1 MGRMILLADA
11 LNTTVGFK
19 LLKKKLKK
27 ENLQNKTIYL
37 FYEPYFFN
45 EQRLKESCIK
55 LGFQEANIVLS
66 SERGAD
72 QRISSAD
79 YVYVTEGNVYE
90 ILKILQE
97 RGLIKKIQNTMRK
110 DTVYIGASA
119 GSMIAG
125 KDIVLAKDFDENQVQ
140 LENLKALGLINGIV
154 IPHYTKEEL
163 RNYIQN
169 SEPSIIQRYPKIYSV
184 NNGEIL
190 VL

>member
-1 MGRMILLADA
+1 MGRLILLADG
-11 LNTTVGFK
+11 LSTRVGFK

-37 FYEPYFFN
+37 FYEPYFFL
-45 EQRLKESCIK
+45 EQCLKESCIK
-55 LGFQEANIVLS
+55 LGFQEANIILS

-72 QRISSAD
+72 QRISSSD
-79 YVYVTEGNVYE
+79 YVYVTEGNVYA

-140 LENLKALGLINGIV
+140 LENLKALGLINGTV